1 MKIKTVSTQLI
12 RPSSPTPPQLRHF
25 NLSFIDQRI
34 PPSYIPLL
42 LYYNLSSTHEDNRY
56 NLKQPEMSRRL
67 KRSMSDALVQ
77 FYPLAGRILDGLPL
91 VDCSDEGI
99 LYIEAT
105 ADGKISDIVR
115 SPDSGTLD
123 NLIPFKSNGSISN
136 AEELLAVQ
144 ATLFNCGGI
153 SVGICISH
161 SIADGATLSSFI
173 NCWAAIARRD
183 QPNVDVSPLFNSAT
197 LFPPRNTPDFRPNFK
212 NLAIQAPPVNL
223 LMERLL
229 FPASA
234 IDELKQKAAE
244 NSSIIKPTR
253 VEVVTAFLWSRCL
266 VAKGLDAS
274 HKSVAFHPVNLRGR
288 VPALTE
294 RSFGNVFQMTHA
306 ENAGETNWTRLVEK
320 LRAAFGKIDNEYV
333 KMLSGE
339 KGCEIAKENFQ
350 GISKFLATGNVA
362 VLLFSSYCRFPIYEV
377 DFGWGKPVWVSS
389 ASFSI
394 KDMIMLFDSVVSPG
408 GIEVWIVM
416 VDHEMERLRRDSE
429 IQRFTSFFGLSR

>member
-34 PPSYIPLL
+34 PPSYIPLV
-42 LYYNLSSTHEDNRY
+42 LYYNVSPDDRY
-56 NLKQPEMSRRL
+56 INKQPEMSRRL
-67 KRSMSDALVQ
+67 KSSMSDALVQ
-77 FYPLAGRILDGLPL
+77 FYPLAGRILDGQPL
-91 VDCSDEGI
+91 VDCNDEGI

-115 SPDSGTLD
+115 SPDTRTLD
-123 NLIPFKSNGSISN
+123 ELIPFKSNGSISN

-144 ATLFNCGGI
+144 HCRRCHPQLIHQLLGCY
-153 SVGICISH
+153 S
-161 SIADGATLSSFI
+161 
-173 NCWAAIARRD
+173 RRD
-183 QPNVDVSPLFNSAT
+183 QPNVVSPVFNSAT
-197 LFPPRNTPDFRPNFK
+197 FFPPRNTPDFRPNFR
-212 NLAIQAPPVNL
+212 NLAVQAPPVNL
-223 LMERLL
+223 VMERLL
-229 FPASA
+229 FTSSA
-234 IDELKQKAAE
+234 IDALKQKAAE
-244 NSSIIKPTR
+244 NKSSIVKPTR

-266 VAKGLDAS
+266 VAKGLELS

-288 VPALTE
+288 IPALTE

-306 ENAGETNWTRLVEK
+306 ENAGETNWTGLVEK
-320 LRAAFGKIDNEYV
+320 LRAAFGKIDSEYV
-333 KMLSGE
+333 KKLLGE
-339 KGCEIAKENFQ
+339 KGCEVAKENFQ
-350 GISKFLATGNVA
+350 GISKFLALGNVA

-394 KDMIMLFDSVVSPG
+394 KDMIMLFDSVVSSG

-416 VDHEMERLRRDSE
+416 ADQEMERLRQDSE
-429 IQRFTSFFGLSR
+429 IQRFTSCFAC

>member
-12 RPSSPTPPQLRHF
+12 GPSSPTPPQLRHF

-34 PPSYIPLL
+34 PPSYIPLV
-42 LYYNLSSTHEDNRY
+42 LYYNVSREDRY
-56 NLKQPEMSRRL
+56 INKQPEMSRRL
-67 KRSMSDALVQ
+67 KSSMSDALIQ
-77 FYPLAGRILDGLPL
+77 FYPLAGRILEGQPL
-91 VDCSDEGI
+91 VDCNDEGI

-115 SPDSGTLD
+115 SPDTRTLD

-153 SVGICISH
+153 SIGICISH

-173 NCWAAIARRD
+173 NCWGAIAAGD
-183 QPNVDVSPLFNSAT
+183 QPNVVSPVFNSAT
-197 LFPPRNTPDFRPNFK
+197 FFPPRNTPDFRPNFR
-212 NLAIQAPPVNL
+212 NIAVQAPPVNL
-223 LMERLL
+223 VMERLL
-229 FPASA
+229 FTSSA
-234 IDELKQKAAE
+234 IDALKQKAAE
-244 NSSIIKPTR
+244 DKSSIVKPTR

-266 VAKGLDAS
+266 VAKGLELS
-274 HKSVAFHPVNLRGR
+274 HKSIAFHPVNLRGR
-288 VPALTE
+288 VSALIE
-294 RSFGNVFQMTHA
+294 SSFGNIFQMTHA
-306 ENAGETNWTRLVEK
+306 ENAGETNWTGLVEK
-320 LRAAFGKIDNEYV
+320 LRAAFGKIDSEYV
-333 KMLSGE
+333 KMLLGE
-339 KGCEIAKENFQ
+339 KGCEVAKEKFQ
-350 GISKFLATGNVA
+350 GISKFLRLGNVA

-394 KDMIMLFDSVVSPG
+394 KDMIMLFDSVVSRG

-416 VDHEMERLRRDSE
+416 ADQEMERLRQDSE
-429 IQRFTSFFGLSR
+429 IQRFTSSFALS